1 MITDAL
7 QQNIELTI
15 RQTISAATTT
25 SMTDM

>member
-7 QQNIELTI
+7 QQNLELAI
-15 RQTISAATTT
+15 SQTISTAITT

>member
-7 QQNIELTI
+7 QQNLELTI
-15 RQTISAATTT
+15 PQTISTAITT